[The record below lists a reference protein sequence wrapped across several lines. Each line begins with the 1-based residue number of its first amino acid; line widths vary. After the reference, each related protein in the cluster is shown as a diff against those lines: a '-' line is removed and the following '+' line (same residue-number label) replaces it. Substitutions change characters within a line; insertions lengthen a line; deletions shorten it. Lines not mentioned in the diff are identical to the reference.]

1 MPTGSAQSCD
11 AESPPAPAA
20 SPRLL
25 RAIDPRLLSECLK
38 ACTACEQSC
47 STYAD
52 LCLGETQV
60 SHLMRGVREL
70 LGCAEISAL
79 TAELLAQIERCD
91 VRALSDQLAL
101 CAGTC
106 DTSEVD
112 CLDQASTRQ
121 ARINA
126 FDARRRCGEYCRDLL
141 RQLEA
146 AAREA
151 SRPRREGPGRREM
164 PAFAREATAGAVA

>member
-1 MPTGSAQSCD
+1 MFDMSTGFAQRGD
-11 AESPPAPAA
+11 AESPPVA
-20 SPRLL
+20 
-25 RAIDPRLLSECLK
+25 RAIDSGLLSECLK

-52 LCLGETQV
+52 LCLGETQA
-60 SHLMRGVREL
+60 SHLMRPVREL

-91 VRALSDQLAL
+91 LKALSEQLEL

-106 DTSEVD
+106 DTSEVE
-112 CLDQASTRQ
+112 CLDQARTRQ

-126 FDARRRCGEYCRDLL
+126 FDARRRCGEYCRRLL

-146 AAREA
+146 TAREEG
-151 SRPRREGPGRREM
+151 RPRREGPIRREM
-164 PAFAREATAGAVA
+164 TPFVREATAGAVA